1 MDEIKIHLN
10 YNNIP
15 KIIKSLKME
24 GYGWYFR
31 QVKQRQESERSWA
44 RNLSKLYLFN
54 PYIWIK
60 LLIYLQDG
68 LYIPF
73 RQWYIRLH

>member
-24 GYGWYFR
+24 VYGWYFR

-44 RNLSKLYLFN
+44 RNLSKL
-54 PYIWIK
+54 
-60 LLIYLQDG
+60 
-68 LYIPF
+68 
-73 RQWYIRLH
+73 